1 MEGIKYLFYAKVLKG
16 FIPKTT
22 FDALATSMNRI
33 TLRLTK
39 TGIFIRQ
46 TDSDDIRYAKILW
59 DVEWNR
65 ENFSKYTCLKEFNVT
80 LNSKHIQRMLKSVK
94 KKESVAF
101 FITENDQQR
110 INITIQPTGSHQ
122 DGPSERAETVSLS
135 MHNVSDENLVIPDLP
150 DIYPDNGVERKAY
163 GYPMVIGANDFQKIK
178 KMATSSKTIHLKIQR
193 NNYISFYAGDS
204 MVLSSKL
211 EFGKLLKT
219 FEDGDEHFEILKEEG
234 NQSVFP
240 CIYEQEFTMSLFT
253 PLIKLPGLTFQMEF
267 YSPKFQGFPLKVK
280 MKDSAGLGSITV
292 FIKDHDQINIEDRSR
307 TIESPIVNTKRSKK
321 NDLKV

>member
-1 MEGIKYLFYAKVLKG
+1 MDDKYLFYAKVLKG

-22 FDALATSMNRI
+22 FDALAASMNRI

-46 TDSDDIRYAKILW
+46 TDADDIRYSKILW
-59 DVEWNR
+59 DVTWNR
-65 ENFSKYTCLKEFNVT
+65 ENFSKYKCLKEFNIT

-101 FITENDQQR
+101 FITENDQQH
-110 INITIQPTGSHQ
+110 INITIQPTGSQQ

-135 MHNVSDENLVIPDLP
+135 IHNVSDENLLIPDLP

-163 GYPMVIGANDFQKIK
+163 GYPIVIGASDFQKIK
-178 KMATSSKTIHLKIQR
+178 KMATTSKTIHIKIQKS
-193 NNYISFYAGDS
+193 NYISFYAGDS

-219 FEDGDEHFEILKEEG
+219 FDDEDENDD
-234 NQSVFP
+234 NQETDQRDYP
-240 CIYEQEFTMSLFT
+240 CVYEQDFTMQLFLA
-253 PLIKLPGLTFQMEF
+253 LIKLPGLTFQMEF

-292 FIKDHDQINIEDRSR
+292 FIKDHDQINIEDISR
-307 TIESPIVNTKRSKK
+307 TIDTPMINTKRDKK
-321 NDLKV
+321 